1 MTNEG
6 LSKGVLGS
14 QLQDVIRMVILR
26 GVQELKK
33 ISQKALSEVCSTI
46 APHPC
51 LLVIRRYKAMSHL
64 EQIQDDL
71 HESVVTFGINNLPRF
86 AKYLP
91 DTDCDALYLP
101 LDKKIRVNV
110 YNALRSHGTDARLET
125 FLGLEGCT
133 VTREQWD
140 DACLNYTDHIKGHHT
155 AAESETIKENLKL
168 MTESVFALIHLIQA
182 AQDRKASTRSGSS
195 NKRDSTLYGHDPMST
210 TGTGSI
216 DTQ

>member
-1 MTNEG
+1 MVNEG

-14 QLQDVIRMVILR
+14 QLQDVIRMVISR

-33 ISQKALSEVCSTI
+33 ISQKGFSEVGSAI

-51 LLVIRRYKAMSHL
+51 LLVIRRYKAMSPL

-71 HESVVTFGINNLPRF
+71 HHKVVAFGINNLPRF
-86 AKYLP
+86 VKYLP
-91 DTDCDALYLP
+91 DTDCYLP
-101 LDKKIRVNV
+101 LDEEIRVNV
-110 YNALRSHGTDARLET
+110 YNALRSHGTDARVQT
-125 FLGLEGCT
+125 FLGYEGCT
-133 VTREQWD
+133 FTEEEWD
-140 DACLNYTDHIKGHHT
+140 TACKDYNDHIKGHHT

-168 MTESVFALIHLIQA
+168 MTESVFALIHFIQA